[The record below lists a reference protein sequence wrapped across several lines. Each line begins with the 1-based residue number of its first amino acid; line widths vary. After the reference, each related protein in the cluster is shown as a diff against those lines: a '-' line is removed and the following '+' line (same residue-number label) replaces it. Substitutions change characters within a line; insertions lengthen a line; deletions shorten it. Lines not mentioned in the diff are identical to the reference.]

1 MTSTQF
7 EQLLREHGD
16 SVFGFCCHLT
26 ENLHTAED
34 LYQEAILKAFG
45 QLEKIDCER
54 SDGFMTARNYI
65 IGIAIKLYKNYSRK
79 KSNKSGFFLNSDD
92 AIMNSLSDST
102 DIVGDLEQKEL
113 LKSVRRIVGELPEK
127 LRIVTY
133 MFYYL
138 DMSVNDISAELDIPL
153 GTVKSRM
160 NRSRKQI
167 KKELEEI
174 DCEKSGQSY
183 QGLIAGRA
191 ESRF

>member
-1 MTSTQF
+1 
-7 EQLLREHGD
+7 
-16 SVFGFCCHLT
+16 
-26 ENLHTAED
+26 
-34 LYQEAILKAFG
+34 
-45 QLEKIDCER
+45 
-54 SDGFMTARNYI
+54 MTARNYI

-138 DMSVNDISAELDIPL
+138 DMSVNDISAELNIPL
-153 GTVKSRM
+153 GTVKSRL

-174 DCEKSGQSY
+174 DCEKSGQAY

>member
-7 EQLLREHGD
+7 EQLLKQHGN
-16 SVFGFCCHLT
+16 SIFGFCCHLT

-34 LYQEAILKAFG
+34 LYQESILKAFG
-45 QLEKIDCER
+45 QIEKIDCEK

-65 IGIAIKLYKNYSRK
+65 IGIAVKLYKNYSRK
-79 KSNKSGFFLNSDD
+79 KSNNSNFFISGDD
-92 AIMNSLSDST
+92 AMMNSLRDST
-102 DIVGDLEQKEL
+102 DIAAEAEQKEL
-113 LKSVRRIVGELPEK
+113 FKSVRRIVGELPEK

-138 DMSVNDISAELDIPL
+138 DMSVNDISAELNIPL
-153 GTVKSRM
+153 GTVKSRL
-160 NRSRKQI
+160 NRSRSQI

-174 DCEKSGQSY
+174 DCEKSGQAY

>member
-1 MTSTQF
+1 
-7 EQLLREHGD
+7 
-16 SVFGFCCHLT
+16 
-26 ENLHTAED
+26 
-34 LYQEAILKAFG
+34 
-45 QLEKIDCER
+45 
-54 SDGFMTARNYI
+54 
-65 IGIAIKLYKNYSRK
+65 
-79 KSNKSGFFLNSDD
+79 
-92 AIMNSLSDST
+92 MNSLSDST

-153 GTVKSRM
+153 GTVKSRL

-174 DCEKSGQSY
+174 DCEKSGQAY